1 MTTFFYFGAM
11 VCLVIIVL
19 AFKKPE
25 ALSSLE
31 KIHKNFEGMTKAKAV
46 LIFIPAFLVFI
57 ILGGAFSEKKPEKPD
72 SESTNKEVKTEE
84 KQAETE
90 TNLTKFKKEI
100 QAKNYYAAYHLLAKL
115 SDTEKKSLLGADMN
129 EVKVEYGK
137 LQKELKEKYKIELEA
152 ITTETKKKNNTEAI
166 TLCKKLIESEP
177 QFDEPTKL
185 LSDLLKQAYKI
196 DIAQINQLHA
206 KGSYQ
211 EAIGLADQILTKEP
225 KFQEV
230 LILKEKANTMLSYF
244 AMTNR
249 ELKEKLEMKSCVCNR
264 FVKRD
269 NTNFGNKSL
278 NKAFGEINSLVESR
292 LNCKITI
299 FNPTP
304 VSFKPETDVVV
315 KFLSSTDA
323 EIKVY
328 AIEVK
333 ENLKP
338 FKSISWTESDIL
350 DPREDDEIKRTA
362 KTLCV
367 IDDVTKEVQ

>member
-90 TNLTKFKKEI
+90 TSLTKFKKEI

-152 ITTETKKKNNTEAI
+152 ITTETKKKNNTAAI
-166 TLCKKLIESEP
+166 TLCKKLIELEP
-177 QFDEPTKL
+177 Q
-185 LSDLLKQAYKI
+185 S
-196 DIAQINQLHA
+196 QL
-206 KGSYQ
+206 
-211 EAIGLADQILTKEP
+211 
-225 KFQEV
+225 
-230 LILKEKANTMLSYF
+230 
-244 AMTNR
+244 
-249 ELKEKLEMKSCVCNR
+249 
-264 FVKRD
+264 
-269 NTNFGNKSL
+269 NF
-278 NKAFGEINSLVESR
+278 FP
-292 LNCKITI
+292 I
-299 FNPTP
+299 F
-304 VSFKPETDVVV
+304 
-315 KFLSSTDA
+315 
-323 EIKVY
+323 
-328 AIEVK
+328 
-333 ENLKP
+333 
-338 FKSISWTESDIL
+338 
-350 DPREDDEIKRTA
+350 
-362 KTLCV
+362 
-367 IDDVTKEVQ
+367 